1 VSSGADERGRE
12 NERDF
17 AFTPVLLLC
26 PALHRS
32 HGLGARTTI
41 WLSEALLEK
50 ELVIERD
57 ECERDED
64 RERRE
69 ETAIL
74 IPPHTRRDWIT
85 LDITADLIIASL

>member
-1 VSSGADERGRE
+1 
-12 NERDF
+12 
-17 AFTPVLLLC
+17 
-26 PALHRS
+26 LHRS